1 MDNKL
6 NTLELFA
13 GMGGLID
20 GLEQSNN
27 INLLAAVEWAKP
39 QVNTLIDRLLN
50 KYNFKDAHQKVLHF
64 DIQRTEELIEGWQ
77 NDDVYSSG
85 IGLKHTIKNEKV
97 DIISGGPPCQ
107 AYSIAGRIR
116 DKDGMKNDYRNFLFE
131 AYIKIVDYFRPKVI
145 IFENVEGILSAIPTG
160 EKITDLIRESFNK
173 AGYVIVDDLKKFAL
187 IDMSEYGVPQKRKRV
202 IIIGIRKDFEMD
214 YMP

>member
-107 AYSIAGRIR
+107 AYSIA
-116 DKDGMKNDYRNFLFE
+116 
-131 AYIKIVDYFRPKVI
+131 
-145 IFENVEGILSAIPTG
+145 
-160 EKITDLIRESFNK
+160 
-173 AGYVIVDDLKKFAL
+173 
-187 IDMSEYGVPQKRKRV
+187 
-202 IIIGIRKDFEMD
+202 
-214 YMP
+214 